1 MRAVL
6 SLLAA
11 LVLSACAAIP
21 PDVPQRRAPPE
32 VALPPMKSFGPTR
45 GTPPTRSN
53 RSIAANFLDLSFRL
67 ESGRELPVLTRF
79 EGPVTVRVVGPA
91 PATLSGDLDQ
101 LLARLRSEAGL
112 PISRVPGSAEASITI
127 EVITRA
133 ELQRAVPQAACFV
146 VPRVSSWAEFRRD
159 RRNPQLDWTTLR
171 VRERMAVFVPAD
183 VAPQE
188 VRDCLHE
195 EVAQALGPLN
205 DLYELTD
212 SVFNDDNFHTVLTG
226 FDMLILR
233 ATYAPELRSGM
244 TRAEVAAVL
253 PGVLARLNPRGEGV
267 GFVPRPPTTRDWI
280 DAIETAL
287 GPRTAPA
294 RRRDAAAEAVAIA
307 RSRGWNDNRLGIS
320 LYALGRLSLGAEPD
334 LALAS
339 FLQARQIFARSAET
353 AIHEAHVN
361 MQLAAFA
368 LSAGQADFSLEVAD
382 ASIPVVVQKQNAALL
397 SSLLLVRAESLEA
410 LGQAAEAQAARVDSL
425 GWARYG
431 FGSDQEVLMRAAEIA
446 SLRPRGSSPS

>member
-1 MRAVL
+1 VRAVL

-253 PGVLARLNPRGEGV
+253 PVVLARLNPRGEGV

-307 RSRGWNDNRLGIS
+307 RSRGWNDNRLGFS

>member
-1 MRAVL
+1 
-6 SLLAA
+6 
-11 LVLSACAAIP
+11 
-21 PDVPQRRAPPE
+21 
-32 VALPPMKSFGPTR
+32 
-45 GTPPTRSN
+45 
-53 RSIAANFLDLSFRL
+53 
-67 ESGRELPVLTRF
+67 
-79 EGPVTVRVVGPA
+79 VTVRVVGPA
-91 PATLSGDLDQ
+91 PATLSGDLDR
-101 LLARLRSEAGL
+101 LLARLRSEAGI
-112 PISRVPGSAEASITI
+112 PITRVPGAAEASITI

-146 VPRVSSWAEFRRD
+146 VPRVSSWNEYRRD
-159 RRNPQLDWTTLR
+159 RRNPALDWTTLE
-171 VRERMAVFVPAD
+171 VRERMAVFIPSD

-205 DLYELTD
+205 DLYELPD

-233 ATYAPELRSGM
+233 ASYAPELRSGM
-244 TRAEVAAVL
+244 TRAEVAAALPAVL
-253 PGVLARLNPRGEGV
+253 SRLNPGGD
-267 GFVPRPPTTRDWI
+267 GIGTAPRRPTSRAWI

-294 RRRDAAAEAVAIA
+294 RRQAAAAEAVEIA
-307 RSRGWNDNRLGIS
+307 RAQRWNDNRLGFS
-320 LYALGRLSLGAEPD
+320 LYAFGRLSLGTDPD

-339 FLQARQIFARSAET
+339 FLQARQIFARSPGT

-368 LSAGQADFSLEVAD
+368 LAAGQADFALELVD
-382 ASIPVVVQKQNAALL
+382 ASIPTVERAQNAALL
-397 SSLLLVRAESLEA
+397 SSLLFVRTESLAA
-410 LGQAAEAQAARVDSL
+410 LGRGEEAQAARVDSL

-431 FGSDQEVLMRAAEIA
+431 FGSDREVLLRAAEIA
-446 SLRPRGSSPS
+446 SLRPVRGTPS

>member
-1 MRAVL
+1 VRAVL

-11 LVLSACAAIP
+11 LVLSACATVP

-32 VALPPMKSFGPTR
+32 VALPPMKSFGPMR
-45 GTPPTRSN
+45 ATPPTRSN
-53 RSIAANFLDLSFRL
+53 RNIAANFLDLSFRL

-307 RSRGWNDNRLGIS
+307 RSRGWNDNRLGFS

-382 ASIPVVVQKQNAALL
+382 ASIPVVIRKQNAALL